1 MESPHQS
8 KSKCFLMTQRSFIK
22 VRFSL
27 NQCLLEFTQEGIIN
41 VLKTRYVIFALVLE
55 YCQSF
60 VLKLNS

>member
-1 MESPHQS
+1 
-8 KSKCFLMTQRSFIK
+8 MTQRSFIK